1 MGLELEPVAVR
12 DAAEELRTADLETA
26 GVVSRAFTGSLVG
39 QAIEVA
45 SPQQQP
51 PPPPPPPQQQQ

>member
-1 MGLELEPVAVR
+1 MGPELEPVAVR
-12 DAAEELRTADLETA
+12 DAAEEELRTADLETA

-45 SPQQQP
+45 SPQQ
-51 PPPPPPPQQQQ
+51 PPPPPPQPPQQQ